1 MQIGKSRQNRR
12 PEIPT
17 LDSLEEKAV
26 VYLDKGKLRAA
37 EGVFKKMLEIDSNSL
52 AAHFHLARVY
62 RRLVDYKKAKHH
74 ALLTLTLEPQERN
87 ANLNLAL
94 IYDEMGHFK
103 QAIKFYKREL
113 ETNPDSAETHWN
125 LGRLYFRMR
134 RWHSAIKSLKRCYD
148 LGFRFELED
157 TVNKLALCYKER
169 REVGNYILLLERY
182 VRTNVNAGWAFINL
196 GRAYMFKKDYRQAL
210 SKLLV
215 AQSLGAGKKVED
227 EIKLAK
233 KYTEC
238 KT

>member
-1 MQIGKSRQNRR
+1 MQNRR
-12 PEIPT
+12 PKKSS
-17 LDSLEEKAV
+17 LDSLEAKAV
-26 VYLDKGKLRAA
+26 FYLDRGKLRAA
-37 EGVFKKMLEIDSNSL
+37 KGVLRKMLEIDSNSL

-62 RRLVDYKKAKHH
+62 RRLVDYRRAKHH
-74 ALLTLTLEPQERN
+74 ALRTLTLEPRERN

-103 QAIKFYKREL
+103 QAVKFYKREL
-113 ETNPDSAETHWN
+113 KTNPKSVETHWN

-148 LGFRFELED
+148 LGFDFELED

-169 REVGNYILLLERY
+169 GEVGNYILLLEQY
-182 VRTNVNAGWAFINL
+182 VRTNVNAVWAFINL
-196 GRAYMFKKDYRQAL
+196 GRAYMFKKDYRRAL

-233 KYTEC
+233 KCTER